1 MDFLN
6 WVKRVGILNS
16 ADSFEKFV
24 SSQQEHSSRI
34 VVGVAV
40 KQFEVTSATMSCL
53 YIRNKWRESIGLTMI
68 LHVYMGIAKRQ
79 NNVTYFVWSQFKYK
93 MAWLGLPFPSHS
105 HSLSVCLYTIQTHGT
120 APDSC
125 LIGYI
130 ICIRCVCILCIHIDR
145 VSFFCFTS
153 WIPKATQFLI
163 YAYYVCVCVC
173 ELASFELMLIIVCRF
188 CHTFSFSSCLLA
200 MKYQL
205 SGYKW
210 ESWFGIGYAF
220 VHQAKWIRIISPC
233 STIYMVYLYTRISWW
248 IFAYSKIRVAFSRN
262 ICLDAL
268 LKNGFSVR
276 ILIHSHS

>member
-1 MDFLN
+1 
-6 WVKRVGILNS
+6 
-16 ADSFEKFV
+16 
-24 SSQQEHSSRI
+24 
-34 VVGVAV
+34 
-40 KQFEVTSATMSCL
+40 MSCL

-105 HSLSVCLYTIQTHGT
+105 HSLSVCLYTIQTHDT

-163 YAYYVCVCVC
+163 YAYCVCVCVNLHLLNWC
-173 ELASFELMLIIVCRF
+173 WLLCAVSVIRFLFHRVYWRWNINWVATNENPDSASVT
-188 CHTFSFSSCLLA
+188 HSCT
-200 MKYQL
+200 KQ
-205 SGYKW
+205 SG
-210 ESWFGIGYAF
+210 
-220 VHQAKWIRIISPC
+220 
-233 STIYMVYLYTRISWW
+233 
-248 IFAYSKIRVAFSRN
+248 FA
-262 ICLDAL
+262 
-268 LKNGFSVR
+268 
-276 ILIHSHS
+276 

>member
-93 MAWLGLPFPSHS
+93 MAWLGLAWLTISLSLSLSVRLSLHNSNSRHS
-105 HSLSVCLYTIQTHGT
+105 TRFMFDRLHNLHSVCLYIVYSHR
-120 APDSC
+120 SC
-125 LIGYI
+125 
-130 ICIRCVCILCIHIDR
+130 
-145 VSFFCFTS
+145 FF
-153 WIPKATQFLI
+153 FL
-163 YAYYVCVCVC
+163 
-173 ELASFELMLIIVCRF
+173 FHFMN
-188 CHTFSFSSCLLA
+188 
-200 MKYQL
+200 
-205 SGYKW
+205 
-210 ESWFGIGYAF
+210 
-220 VHQAKWIRIISPC
+220 P
-233 STIYMVYLYTRISWW
+233 
-248 IFAYSKIRVAFSRN
+248 
-262 ICLDAL
+262 
-268 LKNGFSVR
+268 
-276 ILIHSHS
+276 